1 MALTPVALY
10 LELGHLAA
18 EIPDLAAGP
27 ITPELEQWLGRAST
41 LVESSGSLADTI
53 QLRTAIGNLNGTLR
67 ARNAETI
74 AEIIQRALAKAEL
87 KAPPKAQGMFIVAT
101 NAFNSFAAVRKVLR
115 TARSDVLLVAPDADA
130 KVLTD
135 FAVLAPDGVIVRLL
149 ADEAEHKKSLELAAR
164 HWLRRFGRSRPL
176 FVRVAAAGTL
186 ADTLILVDGVV
197 AWALRRSFNK
207 VAKSPYAE
215 SGQDTR
221 SRGRRDDSRICR
233 AMAGGGADVSGG
245 VISSRLSRARLWS
258 RPRIEALAQGPCG
271 GIVGA
276 VSLVSCFDGGGAT
289 GKGAGSLRP
298 LVPPGG
304 WVADLMLPPCS
315 A

>member
-1 MALTPVALY
+1 LVLPIPQRQTAVPMTDRFAARLRAPHESRVMALTPVALY
-10 LELGHLAA
+10 FELGHLAA

-53 QLRTAIGNLNGTLR
+53 QLRTAIGNLNGMLR

-101 NAFNSFAAVRKVLR
+101 NAFDSFAAVRKVLR

-135 FAVLAPDGVIVRLL
+135 FAVLAPDDVIVRLL

-186 ADTLILVDGVV
+186 ADTLMLVDGVV

-207 VAKSPYAE
+207 VAKSPYA
-215 SGQDTR
+215 
-221 SRGRRDDSRICR
+221 
-233 AMAGGGADVSGG
+233 
-245 VISSRLSRARLWS
+245 
-258 RPRIEALAQGPCG
+258 
-271 GIVGA
+271 
-276 VSLVSCFDGGGAT
+276 SLVRIPAQEAAAMIAAYAARWRAAEPMFRAE
-289 GKGAGSLRP
+289 
-298 LVPPGG
+298 
-304 WVADLMLPPCS
+304 
-315 A
+315 